1 MRVRSVLAAAAALAA
16 LVAPTGA
23 VAALAALVA
32 PTGAVAAVPATF
44 FGVMADGPLLGG
56 GVDLGAQTAA
66 MRGAGVGS
74 VRVAVYWSDAQP
86 YATAAAVPPD
96 QQPRFVDADGVP
108 TDFAAIDGIVAASA
122 AAGLDVLPV
131 VLRTPAWAAA
141 DPRSAASP
149 PRGTTTYTR
158 FLTTLVH
165 RYGPGGAFWA
175 QRPDLIARPIRRWQV
190 WNEPDIRKYWN
201 RQPFAASYV
210 RLLRAAHTAIHTA
223 DPGARVL
230 LAGLTNRS
238 WIDLRRVYA
247 AGGRA
252 AFDVAAAHPF
262 SRRVANVLK
271 IVGLVRREM
280 RRHGDGSKPLALTE
294 LSWSSGAGRSTF
306 NYGWETTEQGQAQ
319 RIRAVLP
326 RLAALRTALRLDGVY
341 WYTWL
346 TRSLGGRDS
355 FDYSGLRRL
364 DAQGTVVDK
373 PALAAFRA
381 TVRRLTR

>member
-1 MRVRSVLAAAAALAA
+1 MRVSSVLASVAV
-16 LVAPTGA
+16 LVALGA
-23 VAALAALVA
+23 
-32 PTGAVAAVPATF
+32 PGGAVAAVPHGF

-56 GVDLGAQTAA
+56 RVDLPAQAAA
-66 MRGAGVGS
+66 MRDTGIGS

-86 YATAAAVPPD
+86 YASAAAVPPD
-96 QQPRFVDADGVP
+96 QSARFVDAEGVP
-108 TDFAAIDGIVAASA
+108 TDFAAIDAVVAASA

-131 VLRTPAWAAA
+131 VLRTPAWAASN
-141 DPRSAASP
+141 PHGPASP
-149 PRGTTTYTR
+149 PRTPASYAR
-158 FLTTLVH
+158 FLITLVH
-165 RYGPGGAFWA
+165 RYGPGGSFWGT
-175 QRPDLIARPIRRWQV
+175 RPDLAPRPIRRWQV
-190 WNEPDIRKYWN
+190 WNEPDIRKYWS

-210 RLLRAAHTAIHTA
+210 RLLRAAHRAVHAA

-247 AGGRA
+247 AGGRG
-252 AFDVAAAHPF
+252 AFDIAAAHPF

-280 RRHGDGSKPLALTE
+280 RRHGDRRVPLALTE

-306 NYGWETTEQGQAQ
+306 NYGWEMTEGGQAQ

-326 RLAALRTALRLDGVY
+326 LLAGLRRALRLDSVY

-346 TRSLGGRDS
+346 SRPLGGRDS

-364 DAQGTVVDK
+364 GPDGSIVDK
-373 PALAAFRA
+373 PALVAFRA
-381 TVRRLTR
+381 TVRGLTG

>member
-1 MRVRSVLAAAAALAA
+1 MRIPSVLAAAAVLAA
-16 LVAPTGA
+16 LVAPG
-23 VAALAALVA
+23 
-32 PTGAVAAVPATF
+32 GAVAAVPRSF

-56 GVDLGAQTAA
+56 GVDLGAQTVA
-66 MRGAGVGS
+66 MRQAGVRS

-86 YATAAAVPPD
+86 YSSAAAVPPD
-96 QQPRFVDADGVP
+96 QRARFVDAEGRP
-108 TDFAAIDGIVAASA
+108 TDFAAIDAVVAASA

-141 DPRSAASP
+141 NPREPASP
-149 PRGTTTYTR
+149 PRTPAPYAR
-158 FLTTLVH
+158 FLTALVH
-165 RYGPGGAFWA
+165 RYGPGGSFWTG
-175 QRPDLIARPIRRWQV
+175 RPDLSPRPIRRWQV
-190 WNEPDIRKYWN
+190 WNEPDIRKYWS

-210 RLLRAAHTAIHTA
+210 RLLRAAHRAIHAA

-238 WIDLRRVYA
+238 WIDLRRVYQ
-247 AGGRA
+247 AGGRG

-262 SRRVANVLK
+262 SRRVGNVLK
-271 IVGLVRREM
+271 IVALVRREM
-280 RRHGDGSKPLALTE
+280 RRHGDPRTPLALTE
-294 LSWSSGAGRSTF
+294 LSWSSGAGHSTF

-319 RIRAVLP
+319 RIRAALP
-326 RLAALRTALRLDGVY
+326 RLAVLRRALRLDVVY

-346 TRSLGGRDS
+346 SRPLGGRDS

-364 DAQGTVVDK
+364 DANGAIVDK

-381 TVRRLTR
+381 TVLRLIR